1 MRIRHRPPQVGAQ
14 DRPVTQIATASDIL
28 STSRLFSA
36 KLRGSKG
43 LDTLASRF
51 ESRRFP
57 LSNDTGRCVGDRVV
71 QLTELIVRK
80 VSPPL
85 LQMLGGPSSFKSFAS
100 AA

>member
-1 MRIRHRPPQVGAQ
+1 
-14 DRPVTQIATASDIL
+14 
-28 STSRLFSA
+28 LFSA

-71 QLTELIVRK
+71 IVRK